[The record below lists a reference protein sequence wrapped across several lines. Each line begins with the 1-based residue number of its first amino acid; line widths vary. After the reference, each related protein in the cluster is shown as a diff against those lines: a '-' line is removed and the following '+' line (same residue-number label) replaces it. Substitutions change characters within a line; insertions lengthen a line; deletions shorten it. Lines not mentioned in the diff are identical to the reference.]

1 MINLCDGV
9 GAETR
14 VTAPTRE
21 SQAMEHVS
29 TCLVRT
35 ERKQVM
41 RGDHALLQ
49 LYHASARERIAQRRM
64 AQQDALQQ
72 GTRAMLIIGEQAELF
87 DGALRQ
93 VERLVHLQQR
103 TLPRTPACGVNFLQ
117 PSEHLG
123 FRSQS
128 VVMIGRGDGAQEV

>member
-1 MINLCDGV
+1 MINQYEGV

-35 ERKQVM
+35 ERIQVM

-49 LYHASARERIAQRRM
+49 LFHARARARIAQRRL
-64 AQQDALQQ
+64 AQQDAMQQ
-72 GTRAMLIIGEQAELF
+72 GTRALLKIGEQAELNES
-87 DGALRQ
+87 AQRQ
-93 VERLVHLQQR
+93 VVRHL
-103 TLPRTPACGVNFLQ
+103 
-117 PSEHLG
+117 HH
-123 FRSQS
+123 
-128 VVMIGRGDGAQEV
+128 